1 MAHVGIKSA
10 LLIKQFSK
18 LECPTGVEPVWY
30 GFAIRRLAAQPE
42 AQGKRVVVDVGFEP
56 ICLSLI
62 KRVLIQ
68 MSLSTTV
75 QRTNENW
82 SGYRESNPSVQLGR
96 LLLYH

>member
-1 MAHVGIKSA
+1 MVN
-10 LLIKQFSK
+10 
-18 LECPTGVEPVWY
+18 
-30 GFAIRRLAAQPE
+30 
-42 AQGKRVVVDVGFEP
+42 VGFEP

-75 QRTNENW
+75 QQNNENW